1 MSWSYVYYIYIHM
14 LHCIIRHTKEIYF
27 KIYRFTDTSF
37 FFNKNII
44 KNNIVSSL
52 IEFQCF
58 IYSAQRTVYFPT
70 SASIDEFNLK
80 NRLMK
85 NDTFSYVHISF
96 EKLNEDNSRKIDRNG
111 EKKKKERTT
120 LKIRRFQLVNKFVL
134 LELLPRVYLTHCK
147 VGETLDW
154 MKGIYRT
161 MMVVSDHETS

>member
-1 MSWSYVYYIYIHM
+1 MSWSYVYYIHIYITLYNTTHERN
-14 LHCIIRHTKEIYF
+14 IFQNIP
-27 KIYRFTDTSF
+27 IYRYEF

>member
-1 MSWSYVYYIYIHM
+1 MSWSYVYYIHIYITLYNTTHERN
-14 LHCIIRHTKEIYF
+14 IFQNIP
-27 KIYRFTDTSF
+27 IYRYEF

-111 EKKKKERTT
+111 EKKKRRTNNFENPSFP
-120 LKIRRFQLVNKFVL
+120 IGQ
-134 LELLPRVYLTHCK
+134 
-147 VGETLDW
+147 
-154 MKGIYRT
+154 
-161 MMVVSDHETS
+161 

>member
-1 MSWSYVYYIYIHM
+1 M

-111 EKKKKERTT
+111 EKKKRRTNNFENPSFP
-120 LKIRRFQLVNKFVL
+120 IGQ
-134 LELLPRVYLTHCK
+134 
-147 VGETLDW
+147 
-154 MKGIYRT
+154 
-161 MMVVSDHETS
+161 

>member
-1 MSWSYVYYIYIHM
+1 
-14 LHCIIRHTKEIYF
+14 
-27 KIYRFTDTSF
+27 
-37 FFNKNII
+37 
-44 KNNIVSSL
+44 
-52 IEFQCF
+52 
-58 IYSAQRTVYFPT
+58 
-70 SASIDEFNLK
+70 
-80 NRLMK
+80 MK

-134 LELLPRVYLTHCK
+134 LELLSRVYLTHCK